1 MRKIK
6 ILFLL
11 SNFRPGG
18 AETQYA
24 NLIRNID
31 RKRFE
36 PILGIIEYK
45 NNIASEEFL
54 ERFGDTH
61 IEKFQRVRTADLKV
75 VRCIANYAKQHHV
88 DIIQTLLFM
97 DNQIGRFAG
106 LLSRTRVVTSVRGE
120 IGPLLG
126 STKTRF
132 EFMAQL
138 LSVRVIVNSEWLK
151 GYLIDKGARVNKVVT
166 IYNGIDFDRYE
177 CKKSKQDIR
186 REYNISPDQRV
197 VTIVAR
203 LHPMKDH
210 VTFLESIVKVRE
222 SIPEVIALVVGDG
235 FERECLENYV
245 RDNEL
250 DECVRF
256 LGSVE
261 DKLSEIYRI
270 SDVLVLSSQW
280 GESFPNVVLEAMS
293 ASVPVVASNISA
305 IPEIID
311 DGVSGYLV
319 EPKSPVAFS
328 RRIVEVL
335 TDADLRNRL
344 VENAQPKSRLFGIPE
359 MVKKYESLYTEL
371 AG

>member
-1 MRKIK
+1 MKKIK
-6 ILFLL
+6 VLFLL

-31 RKRFE
+31 RLRFE
-36 PILGIIEYK
+36 PVLGIIEYK
-45 NNIASEEFL
+45 DNIAGDDFL
-54 ERFGDTH
+54 ERFGDVH
-61 IEKFQRVRTADLKV
+61 IKKFKRLRIADLKV
-75 VRCIANYAKQHHV
+75 VRCIAKYVKKNHI

-106 LLSRTRVVTSVRGE
+106 LFSRTKVITSIRGE

-126 STKTRF
+126 AKKTRF
-132 EFMAQL
+132 EFLTQPLA
-138 LSVRVIVNSEWLK
+138 VRIIVNSEWLK
-151 GYLIDKGARVNKVVT
+151 GYLLNKGSRANKVVT

-177 CKKSKQDIR
+177 CRKSKQAIKQ
-186 REYNISPDQRV
+186 EYNIDLDRKV